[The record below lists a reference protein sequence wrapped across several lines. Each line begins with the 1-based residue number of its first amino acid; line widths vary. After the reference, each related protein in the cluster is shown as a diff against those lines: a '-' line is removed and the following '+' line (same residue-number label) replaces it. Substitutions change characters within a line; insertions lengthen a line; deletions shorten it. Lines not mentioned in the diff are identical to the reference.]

1 MEVVNEVLVTGL
13 LLAIAGVADAMRDLS
28 EEHNK
33 GIPRSWWKGESWKN
47 KWKRVWV
54 QKMAGEKYELVVNRD
69 RLWYYLWLYRPPYK
83 ERFPYSSTFLVWTT
97 DIFHL
102 SKTVFHLCIY
112 SVLVICFGLWGI
124 IPILAWRLGFFITH
138 SSIRKTL

>member
-1 MEVVNEVLVTGL
+1 MEVKEVLVIGL
-13 LLAIAGVADAMRDLS
+13 LLIAGVADAIRDLC

-33 GIPRSWWKGESWKN
+33 GIPRSWFKGNSWKN
-47 KWKRVWV
+47 KWKR
-54 QKMAGEKYELVVNRD
+54 GLVENTD

-97 DIFHL
+97 DMFHL
-102 SKTVFHLCIY
+102 SKTVFHMCFYTLLI
-112 SVLVICFGLWGI
+112 ICFGVWGLL
-124 IPILAWRLGFFITH
+124 PILAWRLGFFITH